1 MDKLSELNAASEEQA
16 ICLLE
21 PFIERAP
28 EIAKRVASHRPF
40 ASVDHLRRIIHSK
53 LLELSDSEL
62 VELFRAHPELAPK
75 NPLAMTNAS
84 QSEQGRLNLTVDHS
98 EYHERLDELNAR
110 YREKF
115 GFPFITAL
123 VRHSDMDSVLS
134 EFEARLSQERDTE
147 IRRAVEQIMTVS
159 ASRVQKAFT
168 AKHMQSPH
176 GKPEKQ

>member
-1 MDKLSELNAASEEQA
+1 MDKLGELNTASEEQA
-16 ICLLE
+16 VCLLE

-53 LLELSDSEL
+53 LLELSDTEL
-62 VELFRAHPELAPK
+62 VELFRAHPELAPE

-84 QSEQGRLNLTVDHS
+84 QSEQGRLNLTADRS
-98 EYHERLDELNAR
+98 EYRERLDELNAS
-110 YREKF
+110 YRQKF

-134 EFEARLSQERDTE
+134 EFEASLTQDRNAE
-147 IRRAVEQIMTVS
+147 ISRAVEQVMTVS
-159 ASRVQKAFT
+159 ASRVHKAFAAGNT
-168 AKHMQSPH
+168 QSPQDDPA
-176 GKPEKQ
+176 KP